1 VDSGSSTPVWV
12 EIRWKTP
19 IFVDDLGGIGDELA
33 S

>member
-1 VDSGSSTPVWV
+1 VFITPVWV